1 MSAEPK
7 KTVILGASNN
17 PARFSYLAANRLK
30 QKEYE
35 FVPVGIKRGSVA
47 GVEILDIRQK
57 PFIEDV
63 DTITLY
69 MNPRNQAPY
78 FDYILQLNPR
88 RIIFNPGTENP
99 ELVELARNRHI
110 ETIFD
115 CTLIMLNRDAY

>member
-1 MSAEPK
+1 MNGIHK

-30 QKEYE
+30 QKKYE

-47 GVEILDIRQK
+47 GEEILDIRQK
-57 PFIEDV
+57 PSVGDV

-69 MNPRNQAPY
+69 MNPRNQVPY
-78 FDYILQLNPR
+78 YDYILQLNPR

-99 ELVELARNRHI
+99 ELAELARNHHI
-110 ETIFD
+110 ETIFS
-115 CTLIMLNRDAY
+115 CTLVMLNQDAY